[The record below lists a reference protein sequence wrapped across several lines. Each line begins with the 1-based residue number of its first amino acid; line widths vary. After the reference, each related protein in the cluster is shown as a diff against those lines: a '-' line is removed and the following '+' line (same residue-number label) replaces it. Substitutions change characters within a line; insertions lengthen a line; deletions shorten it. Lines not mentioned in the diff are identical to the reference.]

1 MSTDAEAATP
11 QPTVERGTYEIIRD
25 RLIERGRVL
34 GERAEALNAKRLE
47 LFGSTELAVIGS
59 ERIRTENNCVPRDI
73 VSGGERMLF
82 GFNVFIGLKTET
94 SVADVFS
101 LHELDRTDEGFA
113 FTPIPFDAGDA
124 FLADPQFVKEFKEL
138 YQYYKDTRLL
148 HLRRVPGKLLAVF
161 QTGASIADVKVFRWS
176 VDVNGQV
183 TYVDNRGERDNVFP
197 PSHDFEWTPT
207 RRENFVLGRH
217 PHISILDEVFID
229 TVGGDLT
236 VKIENNTEDGLG
248 IFREPV
254 EEEDQALEDAQVSYA
269 KLGGLIVLSVL
280 PYREKQTRYLVYNT
294 RTRKVDRI
302 DAIGL
307 SCVRLPEDHG
317 LIFPGG
323 YYLQSGETKT
333 FDTNVEGMEF
343 ESTVRSPNG
352 EDVLYVFHR
361 RDDGLSVLLT
371 YNMIRKQ
378 VQTPI
383 ACHGFSLFEDG
394 KLVVFRAQDEATR
407 VHTMQIWQTPFMS
420 DAVAAAAPTTGSYLE
435 KVGNA
440 ELVRGI
446 SDCLSIRRAVED
458 QQPSTRVY
466 EDLIKSVTRM
476 LDQYHWLASGEIGD
490 LATPL
495 GEIRATAELII
506 DEFEKV
512 EALRRQAIESVDGA
526 ERTLRALTRDLDS
539 DDWTSLD
546 AFVGAMA
553 KLRSHRGLLI
563 TLREMRYV
571 DRARLDALET
581 ETVGHYDALGART
594 VDFLLGETALQPYVD
609 RIAALEAAIAK
620 TGRVS
625 ECPPIAESLDQTGVE
640 LELLTDVVGN
650 LKIDDATL
658 RTRILEGISEVLG
671 TLNRARALLLNR
683 RKEMLSREG
692 VAEFGARF
700 KLFGQNVASALALA
714 DTPEKCEE
722 QLSKTML
729 ALEDLEGR
737 FSELDEF
744 LATLATKREEVYE
757 AFSSKRQTLLDE
769 RHRRADHTMDAAER
783 ILQGIARRAT
793 TFATDDEL
801 NAYFASDAMV
811 MKVRELSERLRE
823 IGDAVRADEVESKLK
838 SARSD
843 AARGLR
849 DRRDIFEDGASVIRL
864 GRHRFSVNTQPIEL
878 TLLPREGHMW
888 VHLGGTDFYQRLE
901 DKAFEATRAYWDQT
915 IVSETPDVYRAEFL
929 AANILA
935 DAEERKAG
943 LTIAGLVKAALD
955 RATLVELVR
964 SYAQSRYDEGYERG
978 IHDADTAAILEKLVA
993 LYQTADLLRF
1003 APAARAAACL
1013 FWGLFEG
1020 SEQREA
1026 WERRARSFSRLRK
1039 AFRHSAAI
1047 AELVGELSSAI
1058 AAFHAEHR
1066 LALHTDDARMA
1077 GQYLFEEIA
1086 EAKASFVTSAEA
1098 ESLRKDFVAHL
1109 DAAGAYREFV
1119 DDLRAL
1125 GTDLTSR
1132 HRLVRAWLEGYVT
1145 AVESAQAYAPAID
1158 ETVALVLTEGRLDRS
1173 VSSALGAVDVVGLL
1187 GQHPRLQN
1195 GRLNLRLDEF
1205 LSRLGAF
1212 RHVRVPGFRDYQAK
1226 RTVVLEGERKRLRLS
1241 EFQPNVMSSF
1251 VRNRL
1256 INEVYLPVIGD
1267 NLAKQ
1272 IGALGEGKR
1281 TDLMGML
1288 LLISPPGYGKTTLM
1302 EYVANRL
1309 GIVFV
1314 KVNGPALGHG
1324 VVSLDPA
1331 EAPNATARQEVQK
1344 INLALEMGNNVLLY
1358 LDDIQH
1364 TNPELLQ
1371 KFITLCDA
1379 QRKIE
1384 GVWNGETKTY
1394 DFRGKRFYVC
1404 MAGNPYTESGEQFKI
1419 PDMLAN
1425 RADTYN
1431 LGEILEGKDDLFA
1444 LSYIENALTSNAVL
1458 APLTTRGADDIDKLV
1473 RMAKG
1478 EEIQL
1483 DQLTHEYSAIELG
1496 EIRNV
1501 LQKLVRVQDVLLK
1514 VNKQYI
1520 LSASQTEAY
1529 RTEPPFKLQGSYR
1542 NMNKLTE
1549 KVVPVMNDAE
1559 LESLVDD
1566 HYLGESQTLTTGAE
1580 HNLLKLAELRGKM
1593 TPEQAARWDEIKR
1606 SFGRVKVSGGA
1617 DADPVTRLTGHI
1629 SMLSERVEG
1638 VGSVIARSFAD
1649 AAHQTPEPAPPTDFG
1664 PMFDRVDRA
1673 IAAMSASASRDAD
1686 ASPAGERAVVVLAQ
1700 QFAAVAHR
1708 LDRLNEAIRTLGA
1721 EAAAGAPAAT
1731 GASATLPAQ
1740 AADIT
1745 AYLGKLD
1752 ETLAAMATAPR
1763 GGQVVQVLPPGMNE
1777 LIGRMIGTIE
1787 EALIPVTQQIGRE
1800 LQASQPATDPK
1811 MTYLLDKALKNFDML
1826 RDLFDAL
1833 KKIDTSALVAPKRP
1847 PRKPA
1852 RSPER

>member
-1 MSTDAEAATP
+1 MSTDAEAQTP

-34 GERAEALNAKRLE
+34 GERAEALNAKRLA

-73 VSGGERMLF
+73 VSVGDRLLF

-94 SVADVFS
+94 SVDAVFS
-101 LHELDRTDEGFA
+101 LHELAKTEEGFA
-113 FTPIPFDAGDA
+113 FNPIALDAGDG
-124 FLADPQFVKEFKEL
+124 FLSDPQFVKEFKEL
-138 YQYYKDTRLL
+138 YQYYKETRLL
-148 HLRRVPGKLLAVF
+148 HLRRPQGKLLAVF
-161 QTGASIADVKVFRWS
+161 QTGAAITDVKVFRWS
-176 VDVNGQV
+176 VDVQGRV
-183 TYVDNRGERDNVFP
+183 TYIDNRGERDNVFP

-229 TVGGDLT
+229 TVGGDMT
-236 VKIENNTEDGLG
+236 IKIENNTEDGLG
-248 IFREPV
+248 IYREAV
-254 EEEDQALEDAQVSYA
+254 EEREQALEDAQVSYA
-269 KLGGLIVLSVL
+269 KVGGLILLQVL
-280 PYREKQTRYLVYNT
+280 PYREKATRYLVFNT

-302 DAIGL
+302 DAIGQA
-307 SCVRLPEDHG
+307 CVRLPEDHG

-323 YYLQSGETKT
+323 YYLQSGETKI
-333 FDTNVEGMEF
+333 FDTSVEGMEF
-343 ESTVRSPNG
+343 ESSLRSPNG
-352 EDVLYVFHR
+352 EDVLYTFHR
-361 RDDGLSVLLT
+361 RTDGLSVLLT

-383 ACHGFSLFEDG
+383 ACHGYSIFDDG
-394 KLVVFRAQDEATR
+394 KIVVFRAQEEATR

-435 KVGNA
+435 RVGNA

-446 SDCLSIRRAVED
+446 SDCLSIRRAIED
-458 QQPSTRVY
+458 QQPSTRIY
-466 EDLIKSVTRM
+466 EDLIKSVARM
-476 LDQYHWLASGEIGD
+476 LDQYHWLANSEVGD
-490 LATPL
+490 LAVPL
-495 GEIRATAELII
+495 GEIRSTAELII

-512 EALRRQAIESVDGA
+512 ESLRKQAIEAVDTA
-526 ERTLRALTRDLDS
+526 ERTLKELTRDLDS
-539 DDWTSLD
+539 DDWKSLD
-546 AFVGAMA
+546 LFVGAMA
-553 KLRSHRGLLI
+553 KLRSHRGQII
-563 TLREMRYV
+563 TLREVRYV

-594 VDFLLGETALQPYVD
+594 VDFLLGETALQPYID
-609 RIAALEAAIAK
+609 RIAALEASVAK
-620 TGRVS
+620 LERVS
-625 ECPPIAESLDQTGVE
+625 ECPPISEELDRTGVE

-700 KLFGQNVASALALA
+700 KLFGQNVASSLALA

-737 FSELDEF
+737 FSEFDEF
-744 LATLATKREEVYE
+744 LAQLATKREEVYE
-757 AFSSKRQTLLDE
+757 AFSSKRQALLDE
-769 RHRRADHTMDAAER
+769 RHRRADHTMEAALR
-783 ILQGIARRAT
+783 ILQGVARRAA

-811 MKVRELSERLRE
+811 MKLRELSERLRE

-849 DRRDIFEDGASVIRL
+849 DRRDIFEEGASVIRL

-878 TLLPREGHMW
+878 TMIPREGQMW
-888 VHLGGTDFYQRLE
+888 VHLGGTDFYQQLADPE
-901 DKAFEATRAYWDQT
+901 FDATRPYWDQT
-915 IVSETPDVYRAEFL
+915 IVSESPDVYRAEYL
-929 AANILA
+929 AACLLA
-935 DAEERKAG
+935 DAEELKNN
-943 LTIAGLVKAALD
+943 LSIPELVKASLD

-978 IHDADTAAILEKLVA
+978 IHDADTAAILEKLVG

-1013 FWGLFEG
+1013 FWGLLEDA
-1020 SEQREA
+1020 ERRER

-1039 AFRHSAAI
+1039 AFQHSAAI
-1047 AELVGELSSAI
+1047 AELVGELSAAI
-1058 AAFHAEHR
+1058 AEFHAENR
-1066 LALHTDDARMA
+1066 LVLHADDARMA

-1086 EAKASFVTSAEA
+1086 GSPASFVTSAEA
-1098 ESLRKDFVAHL
+1098 ESLRSGFVAHL

-1119 DDLRAL
+1119 EDLRVL

-1132 HRLVRAWLEGYVT
+1132 HRIARAWLEGYV
-1145 AVESAQAYAPAID
+1145 ASVESARVYAPALD
-1158 ETVALVLTEGRLDRS
+1158 EAVALVIVDRRLDRT
-1173 VSSALGAVDVVGLL
+1173 VSSALGAVDVDGLL
-1187 GQHPRLQN
+1187 GQHPRIQA

-1226 RTVVLEGERKRLRLS
+1226 RTAVLERERKRLRLS
-1241 EFQPNVMSSF
+1241 EFQPNVMNSF

-1444 LSYIENALTSNAVL
+1444 LSYIENALTSNSVL
-1458 APLTTRGADDIDKLV
+1458 APLTTRGQDDIDKLV

-1483 DQLTHEYSAIELG
+1483 DQLSHEYSAIELG

-1501 LQKLVRVQDVLLK
+1501 LQKLVRVQEVLLK

-1559 LESLVDD
+1559 LESLIDD

-1606 SFGRVKVSGGA
+1606 SFGRIKVSGGA
-1617 DADPVTRLTGHI
+1617 DADPVTRLTGHL
-1629 SMLSERVEG
+1629 SMLTERVEG
-1638 VGSVIARSFAD
+1638 VGTVIAKSFAD
-1649 AAHQTPEPAPPTDFG
+1649 AAQNAPEVLPPPDYT

-1673 IAAMSASASRDAD
+1673 IEAFAASSTRNEDAT
-1686 ASPAGERAVVVLAQ
+1686 PAGERAVVVLAQ
-1700 QFAAVAHR
+1700 QFAAIAHR
-1708 LDRLNEAIRTLGA
+1708 LDRLNEAIRALGTEA
-1721 EAAAGAPAAT
+1721 AAAGAPAA
-1731 GASATLPAQ
+1731 AAVPAALPAQ

-1787 EALIPVTQQIGRE
+1787 EALIPVTRQLGQE

-1811 MTYLLDKALKNFDML
+1811 MTYLLDKALKNFDLL

-1833 KKIDTSALVAPKRP
+1833 KKIDTSALVAPKRAPRRP
-1847 PRKPA
+1847 PAK
-1852 RSPER
+1852 S

>member
-1 MSTDAEAATP
+1 MSTDGQNP
-11 QPTVERGTYEIIRD
+11 PPTVERGTYEIIRD

-34 GERAEALNAKRLE
+34 GERAESLNTKRLE

-73 VSGGERMLF
+73 VSVGDRLLF

-94 SVADVFS
+94 SVDAVFS
-101 LHELDRTDEGFA
+101 LHELARTGEGFA
-113 FTPIPFDAGDA
+113 FNPIALDAGDA
-124 FLADPQFVKEFKEL
+124 FLSDPQFVKEFREL
-138 YQYYKDTRLL
+138 YQYYKETRLL
-148 HLRRVPGKLLAVF
+148 HLRRPQGKLLAVF

-176 VDVNGQV
+176 VDVQGRV
-183 TYVDNRGERDNVFP
+183 TYIDNRGERDNVFP

-207 RRENFVLGRH
+207 LRENFVLGRH

-236 VKIENNTEDGLG
+236 IKIENNTEDGLG
-248 IFREPV
+248 IYREAV
-254 EEEDQALEDAQVSYA
+254 EERDQALEDAQVSYA
-269 KLGGLIVLSVL
+269 KLGGLILLKVL
-280 PYREKQTRYLVYNT
+280 PYREKATRYLVFNT

-302 DAIGL
+302 DAIGQA
-307 SCVRLPEDHG
+307 CVRLPEDHG

-323 YYLQSGETKT
+323 YYLQSGETKV
-333 FDTNVEGMEF
+333 FDANVEGMEF
-343 ESTVRSPNG
+343 ESMVRSPNG
-352 EDVLYVFHR
+352 EDVLYTFHR
-361 RDDGLSVLLT
+361 RTDGLSVLLT

-383 ACHGFSLFEDG
+383 ACHGFCIFDDG
-394 KLVVFRAQDEATR
+394 KIVVFRAQEEATR

-420 DAVAAAAPTTGSYLE
+420 DAVAAAAPSTGSYLE

-446 SDCLSIRRAVED
+446 SDCLSIRRAIED
-458 QQPSTRVY
+458 QRPSTRIY
-466 EDLIKSVTRM
+466 EDLIKSVAHM
-476 LDQYHWLASGEIGD
+476 LDQYHWLANPEVGD
-490 LATPL
+490 LASPL
-495 GEIRATAELII
+495 GEIRSTAELII

-512 EALRRQAIESVDGA
+512 ESLRKQAIDAVDAA
-526 ERTLRALTRDLDS
+526 EHTLKELTRDLDS
-539 DDWTSLD
+539 DDWESLD
-546 AFVGAMA
+546 LFVGAMA
-553 KLRSHRGLLI
+553 KLRSHRGQII
-563 TLREMRYV
+563 TLRDVRYV
-571 DRARLDALET
+571 DRARLDALEAQ
-581 ETVGHYDALGART
+581 TVGHYDALGART
-594 VDFLLGETALQPYVD
+594 VDFLLGETALQPYID
-609 RIAALEAAIAK
+609 RIAALEASVAK
-620 TGRVS
+620 LERVS
-625 ECPPIAESLDQTGVE
+625 ECPPIADELDRTGTE

-671 TLNRARALLLNR
+671 TLNRARALLLNC

-737 FSELDEF
+737 FSEFDEF
-744 LATLATKREEVYE
+744 LAQLATKREEVYE
-757 AFSSKRQTLLDE
+757 AFSSKRQALLDE
-769 RHRRADHTMDAAER
+769 RHRRADHTMEAALR
-783 ILQGIARRAT
+783 ILQGVARRAA

-811 MKVRELSERLRE
+811 MKLRELSERLRE

-849 DRRDIFEDGASVIRL
+849 DRRDIFEEGASVIRL

-878 TLLPREGHMW
+878 TLIPREGQMW
-888 VHLGGTDFYQRLE
+888 VHLGGTDFYQQLADPE
-901 DKAFEATRAYWDQT
+901 FDATRPYWEQT
-915 IVSETPDVYRAEFL
+915 IVSESPDVYRAEYL
-929 AANILA
+929 AACMLA
-935 DAEERKAG
+935 DAEELKSG
-943 LTIAGLVKAALD
+943 LSIPDLVKASLD

-964 SYAQSRYDEGYERG
+964 SYAQARYDEGYERG
-978 IHDADTAAILEKLVA
+978 IHDADTAAILEKLVG

-1003 APAARAAACL
+1003 APAVRAAACL
-1013 FWGLFEG
+1013 FWGLLDDAE
-1020 SEQREA
+1020 RRDR
-1026 WERRARSFSRLRK
+1026 WVRRARSFSRLRK
-1039 AFRHSAAI
+1039 AFQHSSAI
-1047 AELVGELSSAI
+1047 VELVGELSAAI
-1058 AAFHAEHR
+1058 AAFHADNR
-1066 LALHTDDARMA
+1066 LTLHADDARMA

-1086 EAKASFVTSAEA
+1086 ETTAAFVTSAEA
-1098 ESLRKDFVAHL
+1098 EALRADLVAHL

-1119 DDLRAL
+1119 EDLRVL
-1125 GTDLTSR
+1125 GTDLTSC
-1132 HRLVRAWLEGYVT
+1132 HRIVRAWLEGFVT
-1145 AVESAQAYAPAID
+1145 SVESARAYAPAID
-1158 ETVALVLTEGRLDRS
+1158 EAVALVIVERRLDRT
-1173 VSSALGAVDVVGLL
+1173 VSSALGAVDVDGLL
-1187 GQHPRLQN
+1187 GQHPRIKA

-1226 RTVVLEGERKRLRLS
+1226 RSAVLERERKRLRLS
-1241 EFQPNVMSSF
+1241 EFQPNVMNSF

-1458 APLTTRGADDIDKLV
+1458 APLTTRGQDDIDKLV

-1483 DQLTHEYSAIELG
+1483 DQLSHEYSAVELG
-1496 EIRNV
+1496 EIRSV
-1501 LQKLVRVQDVLLK
+1501 LQKLVRIQEVLLK

-1559 LESLVDD
+1559 LESLIDD

-1606 SFGRVKVSGGA
+1606 SFGRVQVSGGA
-1617 DADPVTRLTGHI
+1617 DADPVTRLTGHL
-1629 SMLSERVEG
+1629 SMLTERVEG
-1638 VGSVIARSFAD
+1638 VGTVIAKSFAD
-1649 AAHQTPEPAPPTDFG
+1649 AAQNAPEVAPPPDYG
-1664 PMFDRVDRA
+1664 PVLDRVDRA
-1673 IAAMSASASRDAD
+1673 IEALAAAGSRNED

-1700 QFAAVAHR
+1700 QFAAIAQR
-1708 LDRLNEAIRTLGA
+1708 LDRLNEAIRTLGTEA
-1721 EAAAGAPAAT
+1721 AAAGASTASAVPAA
-1731 GASATLPAQ
+1731 LPAQ

-1752 ETLAAMATAPR
+1752 ETLAAMAAAPR
-1763 GGQVVQVLPPGMNE
+1763 GGEIVQVLPPGMNE

-1787 EALIPVTQQIGRE
+1787 ESLIPVTRQIGQE
-1800 LQASQPATDPK
+1800 LEASKPATDPK
-1811 MTYLLDKALKNFDML
+1811 MTYLLDKALKNFDLL

-1833 KKIDTSALVAPKRP
+1833 KKIDTSALVAPKRSPRRP
-1847 PRKPA
+1847 PAKG
-1852 RSPER
+1852 